1 VDFWEYNE
9 HTIDGK
15 GRLVLPSSFRAAFAD
30 GGVLT
35 NQGDYVGLHTPS
47 TWEQAFRAMRDSE
60 NFTVRELAVVKS
72 FVTRFEPDAQNRVT
86 LPSRLRTAVGLERD
100 VALIGMGNHVALYP
114 RDRWQVLEGEVL
126 GGAGGVGPSLAERL
140 AVAL

>member
-1 VDFWEYNE
+1 MDFWEYNE

-15 GRLVLPSSFRAAFAD
+15 GRLVLPSSFREAFTD

-35 NQGDYVGLHTPS
+35 NQGDHVALHTPAG
-47 TWEQAFRAMRDSE
+47 WDIAFRAMRESQD
-60 NFTVRELAVVKS
+60 FTPRELAVVKS
-72 FVTRFEPDAQNRVT
+72 FVTRFHPDAQNRVT
-86 LPSRLRTAVGLERD
+86 LPARLRQAVGLERD

-114 RDRWQVLEGEVL
+114 RDRWHQLEGEVL
-126 GGAGGVGPSLAERL
+126 ADHAQGAGLAERL

>member
-15 GRLVLPSSFRAAFAD
+15 GRLVLPSSFREAFAA

-35 NQGDYVGLHTPS
+35 NQGDHVGLHTPS
-47 TWEQAFRAMRDSE
+47 GWEQAFRSMRDSE
-60 NFTVRELAVVKS
+60 DFTVRELAVVKS
-72 FVTRFEPDAQNRVT
+72 FVTRFQPDAQNRVT
-86 LPSRLRTAVGLERD
+86 LPTRLRAAVGLERD

-114 RDRWQVLEGEVL
+114 RDRWQRLEGEVL
-126 GGAGGVGPSLAERL
+126 ADASDGPSLSERL

>member
-1 VDFWEYNE
+1 MDFWEYNE

-15 GRLVLPSSFRAAFAD
+15 GRLVLPSSFREAFAG

-35 NQGDYVGLHTPS
+35 NQGDHVALLTPAG
-47 TWEQAFRAMRDSE
+47 WDIAFRAMRDSQD
-60 NFTVRELAVVKS
+60 FSPRELSVVKS
-72 FVTRFEPDAQNRVT
+72 FASRFHADAQNRVT
-86 LPSRLRTAVGLERD
+86 LPPRLRQAVGLERD

-114 RDRWQVLEGEVL
+114 RDRWHQLEGEVL
-126 GGAGGVGPSLAERL
+126 AVPADGASLADRL